1 MPDVGGAFFLPR
13 LPGALG
19 AFLGLTGHRIKVPNT
34 QYTVR
39 RLKTEAKAKVV
50 LLFGGQYVF
59 NSLPRYLAIVH

>member
-50 LLFGGQYVF
+50 AFVRGTVCVQFLAA
-59 NSLPRYLAIVH
+59 LAIVH